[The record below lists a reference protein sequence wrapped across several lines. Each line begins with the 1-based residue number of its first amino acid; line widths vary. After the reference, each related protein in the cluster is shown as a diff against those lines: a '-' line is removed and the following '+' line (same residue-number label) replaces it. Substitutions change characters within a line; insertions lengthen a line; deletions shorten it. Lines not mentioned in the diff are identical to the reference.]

1 MKSQNGGRRPLAGIM
16 AGVTPPRRGEA
27 SSRCP
32 ECGGSTIVPVVY
44 GYPSPE
50 MFDAAARDEISLG
63 GCIAHAESPTW
74 RCTGCG
80 SQGVDQS
87 G

>member
-1 MKSQNGGRRPLAGIM
+1 MKRPDGGWRPLAGIV
-16 AGVTPPRRGEA
+16 AGDTPRRRGEA
-27 SSRCP
+27 PSRCP
-32 ECGGSTIVPVVY
+32 ECGRAAIVPVVY

-63 GCIAHAESPTW
+63 GCIAYSESPTW